1 MKKHNWFKLS
11 QDTGDTAMS
20 QGELE
25 EAHGGNIPSGA
36 TLGGFRWTTH
46 YMELTLPTTIDP
58 NKILISALKNKKTP
72 EEIAAVA
79 YTEAFYATQK
89 AQDLAKKLNTTN
101 PQEIQKYLYESILSG
116 NAYNPADPYAKEHE
130 ERHRQGERMN
140 IDKVKQEL
148 AAGLPGDIDAQEK
161 IIIVDYFVNSWINN
175 VMRLYGQDEWESEFY
190 AMFPQMKDMLNNH
203 YLEMIRKKILEQMPK
218 ENI

>member
-101 PQEIQKYLYESILSG
+101 PQEIQNIYMNLYFLVMHIIQQIHMQRNTK
-116 NAYNPADPYAKEHE
+116 NA
-130 ERHRQGERMN
+130 
-140 IDKVKQEL
+140 IDKAE
-148 AAGLPGDIDAQEK
+148 E
-161 IIIVDYFVNSWINN
+161 
-175 VMRLYGQDEWESEFY
+175 
-190 AMFPQMKDMLNNH
+190 
-203 YLEMIRKKILEQMPK
+203 
-218 ENI
+218 